1 MKVQNPIIGRARGSA
16 GGMTFCKNYDKN
28 VARAK
33 AFEVSNPKTPAQ
45 ENQRTYFKEL
55 SGLVAQFSNEELRT
69 LFPNKPK
76 AMSRR
81 NALSKQL
88 AEDVNFVNNQKVI
101 DYAAIDTLGNAS
113 TIDFGDVEVVLN
125 GNVFEVSLNDFSG
138 LATQYKDNNFI
149 VALVNANI
157 GEILLAPETAL
168 VQVASVEIPKPSN
181 WTANDSITAIPF
193 VLDLRDSQAQ
203 TVNFGSVAV
212 IKRPAKA
219 SV

>member
-45 ENQRTYFKEL
+45 ENQRTFFKEL
-55 SGLVAQFSNEELRT
+55 SSLVAQFSDEELRT

-88 AEDVNFVNNQKVI
+88 AEDVTTVDNQKVV
-101 DYAAIDTLGNAS
+101 DYANIDTLGNAP
-113 TIDFGDVEVVLN
+113 TMDFGVTALSVDN
-125 GNVFEVSLNDFSG
+125 GNFDVDLDESIINNPVI
-138 LATQYKDNNFI
+138 KDNLYFA
-149 VALVNANI
+149 ALVNRTR
-157 GEILLAPETAL
+157 GEIML
-168 VQVASVEIPKPSN
+168 VPRFVSVEGQTLSGTLPSGWQN
-181 WTANDSITAIPF
+181 SDTMHAIPF
-193 VLDLRDSQAQ
+193 ITNATTQDQN
-203 TVNFGSVAV
+203 VNGFGSVVV
-212 IKRPAKA
+212 IKRPVKA
-219 SV
+219 A